1 MQRHP
6 PEHYPACYELTA
18 EAWTGRQVPN
28 GEITSNQLRVLGSQI
43 KPYGEM
49 GVGDITTR
57 ANFQLRGITLEDADK
72 VIQAVQACGLSNVQT
87 GGLHRL
93 PARWS

>member
-1 MQRHP
+1 M
-6 PEHYPACYELTA
+6 
-18 EAWTGRQVPN
+18 PN
-28 GEITSNQLRVLGSQI
+28 GEVTSNQLRVLGSQI

-93 PARWS
+93 HAQCS